1 MASGRRNGFVVGLE
15 RIQAVSQAANAEV
28 PAELIDRYID
38 QARSPDEFSAEV
50 LHRATATS
58 NHTRG
63 KIAALH
69 HLRESVQKLSEQH
82 DLLDEHAGNPEPAK
96 KRAKS

>member
-1 MASGRRNGFVVGLE
+1 MALGKV
-15 RIQAVSQAANAEV
+15 
-28 PAELIDRYID
+28 

-82 DLLDEHAGNPEPAK
+82 DLLDEHDGNPEPAK